1 MGLNP
6 VQIIKMRDVCCS
18 AGHTG
23 HAETEGPMQANLLTE
38 DAAPA
43 GCEAAEAVSEARFVE
58 GDLESVVGLIGLQ
71 TITSEQEYDGSRKL
85 FLFEQLT
92 HLDRCGRQ
100 AWQSLA
106 VLRPN
111 AYA

>member
-1 MGLNP
+1 MGSRPSERVMCALPMVILRQAVP
-6 VQIIKMRDVCCS
+6 V
-18 AGHTG
+18 
-23 HAETEGPMQANLLTE
+23 QANLLTE

-92 HLDRCGRQ
+92 HLDRCGSH
-100 AWQSLA
+100 A
-106 VLRPN
+106 
-111 AYA
+111 

>member
-1 MGLNP
+1 MGCRLLEL
-6 VQIIKMRDVCCS
+6 V
-18 AGHTG
+18 
-23 HAETEGPMQANLLTE
+23 HALLPSVLRQVVPMQANLLTE
-38 DAAPA
+38 NAAPA

-106 VLRPN
+106 VVMSH

>member
-1 MGLNP
+1 MGCRLSES
-6 VQIIKMRDVCCS
+6 V
-18 AGHTG
+18 
-23 HAETEGPMQANLLTE
+23 HAFLPAVLRQVVPMQANLLTE

-106 VLRPN
+106 ILMSH